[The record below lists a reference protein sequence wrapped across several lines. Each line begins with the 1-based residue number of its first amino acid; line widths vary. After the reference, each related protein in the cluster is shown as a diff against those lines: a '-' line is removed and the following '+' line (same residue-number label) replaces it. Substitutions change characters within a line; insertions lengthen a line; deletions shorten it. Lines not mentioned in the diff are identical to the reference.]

1 METESEKYRKI
12 IKLLRESTPE
22 LRSTDIVER
31 EVMRMI
37 AEKKRGRISADSVI
51 NFLFGWVY
59 IGWIRRSL
67 IAASVILVA
76 VFILQQS
83 IILRQLNFLNDR
95 IMVSEIENVKYQPRM
110 DEKKL
115 LMMGRGGGGFSDSEV
130 KIPGEKI
137 EQLLDSYSRL
147 QSDYGELVK
156 LINEDPE
163 LKRLIE
169 EKSAQKKLNKIK
181 L

>member
-1 METESEKYRKI
+1 MGTESENYRKV

-22 LRSTDIVER
+22 LGSTDNLER
-31 EVMRMI
+31 EVMRLI
-37 AEKKRGRISADSVI
+37 SERNRGRISADSVI

-67 IAASVILVA
+67 IAASVILVG
-76 VFILQQS
+76 VFVWQQS
-83 IILRQLNFLNDR
+83 IILRQLNFLNNR
-95 IMVSEIENVKYQPRM
+95 FVVSEIENVKYQPRIN
-110 DEKKL
+110 EKKL
-115 LMMGRGGGGFSDSEV
+115 LMMGRGGRGFSESEV
-130 KIPGEKI
+130 KIPEDKI
-137 EQLLDSYSRL
+137 EQLLDSYSKL

-163 LKRLIE
+163 LRKLIE
-169 EKSAQKKLNKIK
+169 EKSQQKKLSKTK